1 MPSSPPKPC
10 NAPGCRALIKGG
22 AYCATHAREVRR
34 KRDEQAGTAAERGYD
49 WAWRKRRAAHLSGE
63 PLCRMCLAN
72 GRVVAATVADHIVP
86 HRGDRA
92 LFMGALQSLCV
103 HCHSSVKQK
112 EERQAQREERR
123 AATEKI
129 PRAF

>member
-10 NAPGCRALIKGG
+10 NAPGCRALVKGG
-22 AYCATHAREVRR
+22 PHCPTHAREVRR
-34 KRDEQAGTAAERGYD
+34 RRDEIAGTAAERGYD
-49 WAWRKRRAAHLSGE
+49 HAWRKRRAAHLAGE
-63 PLCRMCLAN
+63 PLCRMCLTN

-112 EERQAQREERR
+112 EERRADREKGG
-123 AATEKI
+123 AAS
-129 PRAF
+129 